1 MRRAV
6 ACLCAV
12 LLLSACTGEDK
23 PSSGGQSSGPAVPVA
38 TEKPTVTVPKGD
50 PPEELVTTDI
60 KVGTGNAAFPGQVL
74 SVHYVGV
81 TYADGEQFDSSWD
94 KGGSPFQFQLGGG
107 DVIEGWDKGLLGMR
121 VGGRRRLVIPPHLAY
136 GPAGSGHEL
145 AGQTLVFVVDLI
157 AASGQIGPGED
168 PQQTS

>member
-1 MRRAV
+1 LRRAV

-23 PSSGGQSSGPAVPVA
+23 PSSVGQSSGQAVPVA
-38 TEKPTVTVPKGD
+38 TAKPKVEVPKGD
-50 PPEELVTTDI
+50 PPDDLVTTDL

-74 SVHYVGV
+74 SVQYVGV
-81 TYADGEQFDSSWD
+81 TFDDGKEFDSSWD
-94 KGGSPFQFQLGGG
+94 KGPAFQFRLGNG
-107 DVIEGWDKGLLGMR
+107 DVIEGWDEGLLGMR
-121 VGGRRRLVIPPHLAY
+121 VGGRRRLVIPPSQAY

-145 AGQTLVFVVDLI
+145 AGRTLVFVVDLI

>member
-23 PSSGGQSSGPAVPVA
+23 PSSVGQSSGPAVPVA
-38 TEKPTVTVPKGD
+38 TDKPKVTVPKGD
-50 PPEELVTTDI
+50 PPEDLVTTDI

-81 TYADGEQFDSSWD
+81 TFEDGKQFDSSWD
-94 KGGSPFQFQLGGG
+94 KGNPLQFRLGNG

-121 VGGRRRLVIPPHLAY
+121 VGGRRQLVIPAHLAY
-136 GPAGSGHEL
+136 GEAGEL
-145 AGQTLVFVVDLI
+145 GGQTLVFVVDLI

-168 PQQTS
+168 VQQTS